1 MIDEL
6 QDILDEIVPDSSEC
20 IVHEEEFIDTVL
32 QLMEEYV
39 NDNIE
44 EIMEEDFHESFIT
57 EIFEIVLTTFGDEI
71 QFYNYVDCKQRIEE
85 AAELFYETFIPPRS
99 YASSIILQERVKV
112 REITQRLNELRA
124 IPQPEQRTAEWYA
137 FRHNLI
143 TASNAYK
150 TLMEVDGSEFN
161 QIVFEKCKPLYVPSD
176 SDSEKDDTVGS
187 IKVVNV
193 ETTLHWGQKY
203 EPLSVLIYEHMYN
216 TTIEDFGC
224 IQHDK
229 YLFLGASPDGINVE
243 SSSPRYGR
251 MLEIKNIV
259 NRDIT
264 GIPKLEYW
272 VQMQLQMETC
282 KLEECDF
289 LETRF
294 KEYEDET
301 SYLNDNDVEYNYKGV
316 ILYFSKEGKPNYIY
330 APLDLTKSSS
340 KLEKWEEK
348 TKTEMEDQGFIWV
361 KNIYWKLDEMSCVL
375 VKRNTKWFDSVVTT
389 MEKTWNTVL
398 HEREHGYEHRRPKKR
413 APKVLPETTSLP
425 SKCLLTIDKETG
437 DIDLNNKLNNE
448 SSDDMDSRI
457 PENMKIRTESI
468 DETRQKI
475 EN

>member
-6 QDILDEIVPDSSEC
+6 QDILDEIVPDSSDC
-20 IVHEEEFIDTVL
+20 IINEDEFIDTVL
-32 QLMEEYV
+32 QLMEEYM

-44 EIMEEDFHESFIT
+44 EIIEEDFHEMFIS
-57 EIFEIVLTTFGDEI
+57 EIFEIVLTTFGNEI
-71 QFYNYVDCKQRIEE
+71 QFYNYADCKQRIEE
-85 AAELFYETFIPPRS
+85 AADIFYETFMPPRS
-99 YASSIILQERVKV
+99 YANSIILQERVKV

-150 TLMEVDGSEFN
+150 TLMEVDSSEFN

-176 SDSEKDDTVGS
+176 SESEKEEGSNS

-224 IQHDK
+224 IQHDE

-294 KEYEDET
+294 KEYEDES
-301 SYLNDNDVEYNYKGV
+301 SYLNDEEDNYKG
-316 ILYFSKEGKPNYIY
+316 IIMYFSKEGKPTYMY
-330 APLDLTKSSS
+330 APLDLIENPS
-340 KLEKWEEK
+340 KLERWESK
-348 TKTEMEDQGFIWV
+348 TRNEMEDNGFIWI

-375 VKRNTKWFDSVVTT
+375 VKRNSKWFNTVVHT

-398 HEREHGYEHRRPKKR
+398 YEREHGYEHRKPIKR
-413 APKVLPETTSLP
+413 APKVSRESIKAPN
-425 SKCLLTIDKETG
+425 KCLISINKESG
-437 DIDLNNKLNNE
+437 DIVLNDNSGEENNNNKIEN
-448 SSDDMDSRI
+448 SIQD
-457 PENMKIRTESI
+457 NMKIRTESI

>member
-6 QDILDEIVPDSSEC
+6 QDILDEIVPDSSDC
-20 IVHEEEFIDTVL
+20 IINEDEFIDTVL
-32 QLMEEYV
+32 QLMEEYM

-44 EIMEEDFHESFIT
+44 EIIEEDFHEMFIS
-57 EIFEIVLTTFGDEI
+57 EIFEIVLTTFGNEI
-71 QFYNYVDCKQRIEE
+71 QFYNYADCKQRIEE
-85 AAELFYETFIPPRS
+85 AADIFYETFMPPRS
-99 YASSIILQERVKV
+99 YANSIILQERVKV

-150 TLMEVDGSEFN
+150 TLMEVDSSEFN

-176 SDSEKDDTVGS
+176 SESEKEEGSNS

-224 IQHDK
+224 IQHDE

-294 KEYEDET
+294 KEYEDES
-301 SYLNDNDVEYNYKGV
+301 SYLNDEEDNYKG
-316 ILYFSKEGKPNYIY
+316 IIMYFSKEGKPTYMY
-330 APLDLTKSSS
+330 APLDLIENPS
-340 KLEKWEEK
+340 KLERWESK
-348 TKTEMEDQGFIWV
+348 TRNEMEDNGFIWI

-398 HEREHGYEHRRPKKR
+398 YEREHGYEHRKPIKR
-413 APKVLPETTSLP
+413 APKVSRESIKAPN
-425 SKCLLTIDKETG
+425 KCLISINKESG
-437 DIDLNNKLNNE
+437 DIVLNDNSGEENNNNKIEN
-448 SSDDMDSRI
+448 SIQD
-457 PENMKIRTESI
+457 NMKIRTESI